1 MTRDFSRQADLV
13 PMKDGLV
20 CDVIGCGAIGRNV
33 ALQLAAIGVPEIRL
47 FDFDSVDES
56 NITTQGFWECE
67 IGTTKV
73 LSTRDHMQAI
83 DPLIGVEMIA
93 DRWRPKYGLS
103 EAVFVCVD
111 KMSARQM
118 IWEHNAHTGHRPFYV
133 DGRMAG
139 EVMRILTAT
148 DRPSREHYPTTLVTD
163 EQAYQGRCTS
173 KSTIYTANMAAGFMV
188 HQLTRWLR
196 GFTPSQD
203 MGLSLLSMELTE
215 ER

>member
-1 MTRDFSRQADLV
+1 MRDFSRQADLV
-13 PMKDGLV
+13 PMKDGLI
-20 CDVIGCGAIGRNV
+20 CDVIGCGAVGRNV
-33 ALQLAAIGVPEIRL
+33 ALQLAAIGVPHIRL
-47 FDFDSVDES
+47 FDFDDIDNS
-56 NITTQGFWECE
+56 NITTQGFWRSDV
-67 IGTTKV
+67 GDHKV
-73 LSTRDHMQAI
+73 SAVAKHINEI
-83 DPLIGVEMIA
+83 DPSIVVEFWPS
-93 DRWRPKYGLS
+93 RWRPSYGLS

-111 KMSARQM
+111 KMSARNM

-148 DRPSREHYPTTLVTD
+148 DLPSREHYPTTLVTD
-163 EQAYQGRCTS
+163 DQAYQGRCTA
-173 KSTIYTANMAAGFMV
+173 KSTIYTANIAAGFMV